1 MKHLPLGER
10 QKLTTYRKIA
20 IGSWEHPRDP
30 STYSWIDLPVEAAE
44 AFLKS
49 LEGDPR
55 PTLTHLVAKII
66 AVCLQKHPELDHI
79 QRLGNLQRRGRTD
92 VYVTTLLK
100 GKGTLDLSGFNLPDV
115 PNQSLGS
122 LARLSHDA
130 VEALRD
136 GTDPITARTD
146 AVAKNLPAWV
156 LRVLMRVQ
164 SFFQYTL
171 NLSLRPL
178 GIPDDRFG
186 SVIIS
191 NFGPLGLENGFVPL
205 SPYCRCP
212 LMIGMGKPRPT
223 PYVEGDTVVVREC
236 MTITFT
242 FDHRYADGAHGAQ
255 LMRLFQKMFLNPE
268 KYAGSLNGGSVNEPA
283 AQVQEGT
290 QPLGTRPPINR

>member
-20 IGSWEHPRDP
+20 LASWHHPRDP

-49 LEGDPR
+49 LPDEPR

-66 AVCLQKHPELDHI
+66 AQCLQKHPDLDHI
-79 QRLGNLQRRGRTD
+79 QRLGQLQRRGRTD
-92 VYVTTLLK
+92 IYVTTLLK
-100 GKGTLDLSGFNLPDV
+100 GKGSLDLSGFTLPDV
-115 PNQSLGS
+115 PGKTLGE
-122 LARLSHDA
+122 LAKISQDA
-130 VEALRD
+130 VEALRE
-136 GTDPITARTD
+136 GSDPITAKTD
-146 AVAKNLPAWV
+146 AVVEKMPVWLLKLV
-156 LRVLMRVQ
+156 LRVQ

-171 NLSLRPL
+171 NLSLRAA

-191 NFGPLGLENGFVPL
+191 NFGPLGLENGLVPL

-212 LMIGMGKPRPT
+212 LMIGMGKPRPI
-223 PYVEGDTVVVREC
+223 PYVEGDSVVVKEC
-236 MTITFT
+236 ITITLT

-268 KYAGSLNGGSVNEPA
+268 KYFATP
-283 AQVQEGT
+283 
-290 QPLGTRPPINR
+290 

>member
-1 MKHLPLGER
+1 MPMKHLPLGPR

-20 IGSWEHPRDP
+20 MASWHHPRDP

-49 LEGDPR
+49 LPDEPR

-66 AVCLQKHPELDHI
+66 AQCLQKHPELDHI

-100 GKGTLDLSGFNLPDV
+100 GKGSLDLSGFTLPDV
-115 PNQSLGS
+115 PNQTLGT
-122 LARLSHDA
+122 LARISQEA
-130 VEALRD
+130 VEALRE
-136 GTDPITARTD
+136 GTDPVTKKTD
-146 AVAKNLPAWV
+146 ETVAKMPVWV
-156 LRVLMRVQ
+156 LKLVMRAQ
-164 SFFQYTL
+164 SYFQYTL
-171 NLSLRPL
+171 NLSLQGV

-186 SVIIS
+186 SVIVS

-212 LMIGMGKPRPT
+212 LMIGMGKPRPA
-223 PYVEGDTVVVREC
+223 PFVEGDTVVVREC
-236 MTITFT
+236 ITLTFT

-268 KYAGSLNGGSVNEPA
+268 RYLRANHTE
-283 AQVQEGT
+283 EGT
-290 QPLGTRPPINR
+290 EARP